1 MQRCLRSMGVVM
13 LALLV
18 IACGGKYDEVESTLN
33 DYADAMEDY
42 IGRMEKADSAEAVA
56 KAMQGYT
63 EKVIALTPRL
73 QEMNRNFPELATDK
87 DAPEELETVSRRLA
101 ELGTK
106 LQPAIM
112 KTMPYM
118 MDPQV
123 QQAMAAQTRAMEQA
137 GK

>member
-56 KAMQGYT
+56 KAMQDYT
-63 EKVIALTPRL
+63 EKVIDLTPRL

-87 DAPEELETVSRRLA
+87 DAPEELKTVSRRLA

>member
-63 EKVIALTPRL
+63 EKVIDLTPRL